1 MSLAQDLQSGK
12 FDNADRMF
20 NSIQATW
27 ESCMGN
33 STDVKEL
40 IPEFYY
46 LPEFLTNVSG
56 INYGKLSNG
65 DEV

>member
-1 MSLAQDLQSGK
+1 ME
-12 FDNADRMF
+12 N
-20 NSIQATW
+20 T
-27 ESCMGN
+27 
-33 STDVKEL
+33 TDVKEL